1 MRLHAAALASPWKYC
16 GGPSLDPG
24 PCSPYLVSSL
34 AWPWDHKLPSSSS
47 SDIIYS
53 KPMLSP
59 VLRQCDTPQH
69 NSPTLTLA
77 RASGHIT
84 LIITV
89 WLCNNGT
96 LRMGHSQCK
105 WLVRSQWSVAIWL
118 DGPGWAS
125 RASARLPVAR
135 WGARLGGSSSPPLA
149 EAPHHTPYHQRS
161 AFYSTDT
168 ATLTHSTEWRW
179 HCEIWGGWG
188 QLNYFNLSVGVS
200 RSALGSSQS
209 VRSLLPQQFF

>member
-1 MRLHAAALASPWKYC
+1 
-16 GGPSLDPG
+16 
-24 PCSPYLVSSL
+24 
-34 AWPWDHKLPSSSS
+34 
-47 SDIIYS
+47 
-53 KPMLSP
+53 
-59 VLRQCDTPQH
+59 
-69 NSPTLTLA
+69 
-77 RASGHIT
+77 
-84 LIITV
+84 
-89 WLCNNGT
+89 
-96 LRMGHSQCK
+96 MGHSQCK

-135 WGARLGGSSSPPLA
+135 WGARLGGSLSPPLA

-200 RSALGSSQS
+200 SSALGSSQS
-209 VRSLLPQQFF
+209 VLSLLPPQQFFESCMESIHFKSYWSDDKSVAPWHRSSTSRPCWTRSQHSKYCQEK